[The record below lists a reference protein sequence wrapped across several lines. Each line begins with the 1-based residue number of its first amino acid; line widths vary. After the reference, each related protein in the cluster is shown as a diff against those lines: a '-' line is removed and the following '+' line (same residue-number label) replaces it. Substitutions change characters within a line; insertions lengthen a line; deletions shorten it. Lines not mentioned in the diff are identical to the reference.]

1 MQVVGADE
9 VTIIHIFNMGYCGSD
24 GLWSGEEENVVAH
37 GKTTNVK
44 ENTLHGV
51 IKYKGCMYS
60 EAQRNHND

>member
-1 MQVVGADE
+1 M
-9 VTIIHIFNMGYCGSD
+9 
-24 GLWSGEEENVVAH
+24 VAH